1 MWVHL
6 NWAVGE
12 STRRKIRMHWALFH
26 KIWRSFVIVAEHAL
40 EVGARVFV
48 EWPRG
53 CSYWR
58 EPCVAEFLIKP
69 GFKFADFDE
78 CMYGLIAQG
87 GRGDGM
93 PIKKPWRV
101 ACSPNSSLPQ
111 YLYKKC
117 DGSHQHVHCAGS
129 YTLKTQGYT
138 PEVVKQVHVSL
149 NADMNPKTNYT
160 RWESGSFVCVEVP
173 TADIDLDCFD
183 VVAGADNNSNEV
195 ATPAPCAAPGLS
207 SA

>member
-1 MWVHL
+1 M
-6 NWAVGE
+6 
-12 STRRKIRMHWALFH
+12 FH
-26 KIWRSFVIVAEHAL
+26 KIWKSFVIVAEHAL
-40 EVGARVFV
+40 NVGARVFV

-58 EPCVAEFLIKP
+58 EPCVAEFLIKH
-69 GFKFADFDE
+69 GFKFADFDG

-149 NADMNPKTNYT
+149 NADMNPKANYT

-183 VVAGADNNSNEV
+183 VVAGTDNNNEV
-195 ATPAPCAAPGLS
+195 ATPAPCAA
-207 SA
+207 